1 MKVLY
6 KSNNAEAVNK
16 FTEIAG
22 QLKVSSDTWPLY
34 LKALLECIANEGIT
48 QLRIGGSLYE
58 VYAEEL
64 ETEE

>member
-1 MKVLY
+1 MKVIY
-6 KSNNAEAVNK
+6 TSNNTEAINK

-22 QLKVSSDTWPLY
+22 QLSISPGTWPLF

-58 VYAEEL
+58 VHAEEL
-64 ETEE
+64 ETE